1 MMRPEPFIFAL
12 GLLIG
17 IAGASPDLATGLDL
31 SGFLHNGTYRLPQEL
46 NEENTTI
53 EYSVDAGIHHVTGRV
68 TKLSGR
74 VWAEAG
80 DDTKIRARISFSPL
94 DMNSGNE
101 SRDARMRSVMD
112 FQQFREITLSVTH
125 SQLPNSRQLEFGQSL
140 AGALEGTLTIRG
152 ITRHVAVP
160 IKIKR
165 MASGVLIKGDTH
177 ISWTDYG
184 IADPSTLIAT
194 VKDRVEIRY
203 EVRLNR

>member
-1 MMRPEPFIFAL
+1 
-12 GLLIG
+12 
-17 IAGASPDLATGLDL
+17 
-31 SGFLHNGTYRLPQEL
+31 
-46 NEENTTI
+46 
-53 EYSVDAGIHHVTGRV
+53 
-68 TKLSGR
+68 
-74 VWAEAG
+74 
-80 DDTKIRARISFSPL
+80 
-94 DMNSGNE
+94 
-101 SRDARMRSVMD
+101 MD